1 MQAGGRRFEPGTLHL
16 TNTGIAAS
24 RDGGRGR
31 FRGRLATDWLQ
42 QRRSGSYASLMSAIT
57 VERDLRLP
65 VRVEFR
71 ELERD
76 LLEGRLS
83 PAEYDALVDE
93 LLVALGVPLA
103 EAED

>member
-1 MQAGGRRFEPGTLHL
+1 
-16 TNTGIAAS
+16 
-24 RDGGRGR
+24 
-31 FRGRLATDWLQ
+31 
-42 QRRSGSYASLMSAIT
+42 MSAIT

>member
-1 MQAGGRRFEPGTLHL
+1 MG
-16 TNTGIAAS
+16 AAAVS
-24 RDGGRGR
+24 GAVWLRIGYSSAGRGP
-31 FRGRLATDWLQ
+31 D
-42 QRRSGSYASLMSAIT
+42 ASLMSAIT